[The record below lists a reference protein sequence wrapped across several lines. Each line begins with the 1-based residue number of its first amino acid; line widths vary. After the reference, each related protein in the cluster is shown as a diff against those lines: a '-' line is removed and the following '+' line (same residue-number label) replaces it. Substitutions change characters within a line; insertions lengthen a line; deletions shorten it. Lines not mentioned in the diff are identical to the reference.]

1 VKRDLQVDYVC
12 DAAFRDAIQET
23 GAIFHDVEDICAEHG
38 INFKEMLVDCL
49 AEYAED
55 DNSGDPAWGNIF
67 GSIATEKLI
76 PVFLDFFRSLSPKVV
91 VYCPIRCP
99 YAHFAS
105 QVLRIRD
112 VSLLTEP
119 GPGSMVR

>member
-1 VKRDLQVDYVC
+1 
-12 DAAFRDAIQET
+12 
-23 GAIFHDVEDICAEHG
+23 
-38 INFKEMLVDCL
+38 MVDCL

-55 DNSGDPAWGNIF
+55 DPGDPSAWGNIF

-76 PVFLDFFRSLSPKVV
+76 PVFLDFFRCLSPKVV

-105 QVLRIRD
+105 VVLRIRD
-112 VSLLTEP
+112 VSLLTDA
-119 GPGSMVR
+119 GPGCSAMVD